1 MICLMPQWNSLNNL
15 VMEYVLIQVLTLR
28 SFALKV
34 WF

>member
-1 MICLMPQWNSLNNL
+1 MICLMPQWNSLNKL
-15 VMEYVLIQVLTLR
+15 VMEYALIQVLTLR